1 MRLAPSP
8 NIVNINVKIG
18 AHYSGHIPQ
27 LGISALGT
35 PPAGTT
41 LNSMLK
47 WFFLLALTASSAAD
61 LSTEANVCFM
71 FEACVTVLFVRLCIE
86 FNAFVM
92 LCYKIG
98 HES

>member
-1 MRLAPSP
+1 MQLTPSP

-71 FEACVTVLFVRLCIE
+71 FEAYKSLCNGVIC
-86 FNAFVM
+86 AIV
-92 LCYKIG
+92 YRI
-98 HES
+98 

>member
-1 MRLAPSP
+1 MQLTPSP

-47 WFFLLALTASSAAD
+47 WFFLLALTASSAAY

-71 FEACVTVLFVRLCIE
+71 FEALKSLCNGVIC
-86 FNAFVM
+86 AIV
-92 LCYKIG
+92 YRI
-98 HES
+98 

>member
-1 MRLAPSP
+1 MQLVPSP
-8 NIVNINVKIG
+8 NVVNLDVKIG

-71 FEACVTVLFVRLCIE
+71 FEAYESLCNGVIC
-86 FNAFVM
+86 AIV
-92 LCYKIG
+92 YRI
-98 HES
+98 